1 MKLILSPAKLMRA
14 HPLPVNGKPIH
25 LKEAK
30 VLMQQLK
37 TWSVKELSIRMKLSE
52 TKAAETYLLIQV
64 WGTKKNQVN
73 TSPALFAY
81 IGEAF
86 KALDAATCSQEELA
100 YLQDNLFM
108 LSGVYGLLKP
118 LDQIEMYRL
127 EMAQRG
133 VAPDGQSLYE
143 FWRVKV
149 EKQLLKALAKDEY
162 ILNLASSEYSDLIQ
176 EPKLRSRMVTPHFF
190 EEKSGQLK
198 AVSVFSKQARGTMA
212 KWCATNELCEPKAI
226 QAFTELG
233 YRFAAEKSSENDWMF
248 IR

>member
-1 MKLILSPAKLMRA
+1 MKLILSPAKLMRSYQM
-14 HPLPVNGKPIH
+14 PSKGRPVL
-25 LKEAK
+25 LKDAK
-30 VLMQQLK
+30 LMMQQLK
-37 TWSVKELSIRMKLSE
+37 AWSVKELSIRMKLSE
-52 TKAAETYLLIQV
+52 TKAAETFSLIQA
-64 WGTKKNQVN
+64 WGSKKNQVS

-100 YLQDNLFM
+100 YLQDNLFI

-133 VAPDGQSLYE
+133 VAPSGQSLYE
-143 FWRVKV
+143 FWRLKV
-149 EKQLLKALAKDEY
+149 ENQLLKSLAKDEFL
-162 ILNLASSEYSDLIQ
+162 LNLASSEYSDLIQ
-176 EPKLRSRMVTPHFF
+176 SPKLRSRMVTPHFF

-212 KWCATNELCEPKAI
+212 KWCARNELTEPKAV
-226 QAFTELG
+226 QEFTELG
-233 YRFAAEKSSENDWMF
+233 YRFAAEKSSENEWMF